1 MLPPPSPPHTCPP
14 ATAHGAVITTAAGT
28 PTTVKAF
35 LEGTYG
41 YTSGMAWWS
50 VLILAAFIVLFRV
63 VSTLAVRFLSFQS
76 R

>member
-1 MLPPPSPPHTCPP
+1 
-14 ATAHGAVITTAAGT
+14 VIANAAGT

-35 LEGTYG
+35 LDGTYG

-50 VLILAAFIVLFRV
+50 VLILAAFIILFRV

>member
-1 MLPPPSPPHTCPP
+1 
-14 ATAHGAVITTAAGT
+14 VITTAAGT

>member
-1 MLPPPSPPHTCPP
+1 M
-14 ATAHGAVITTAAGT
+14 ITTAAGT

-35 LEGTYG
+35 LNDTYG
-41 YTSGMAWWS
+41 YNSGMMWWS
-50 VLILAAFIVLFRV
+50 VLILAAFIILFRV